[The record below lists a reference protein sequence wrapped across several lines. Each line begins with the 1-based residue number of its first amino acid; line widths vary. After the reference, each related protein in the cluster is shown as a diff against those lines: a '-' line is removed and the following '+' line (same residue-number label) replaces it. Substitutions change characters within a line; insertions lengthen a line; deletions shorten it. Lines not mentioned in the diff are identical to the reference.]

1 MKKIIFALITL
12 CIAGSIQA
20 AAPVPETIQHNFVE
34 QFPQASDMVWTDQQN
49 GLYEVDFNY
58 NQQHYAALLDKK
70 GTMLHAG
77 KTLTWFEFPASVRQ
91 SIAKTYEGFNMK
103 LMIKQNDHYVA
114 EFSYQGSNYTVVLEN
129 TGKVV
134 VSTKE

>member
-1 MKKIIFALITL
+1 MKKIIFALVTL
-12 CIAGSIQA
+12 CMAGSTQA
-20 AAPVPETIQHNFVE
+20 TAPVPEKIQHNFVE

-58 NQQHYAALLDKK
+58 NKQHYAALLDKE
-70 GTMLHAG
+70 GTMVHAG
-77 KTLTWFEFPASVRQ
+77 ITLTWFEFPASVRQ
-91 SIAKTYEGFNMK
+91 SIAKSYEGFNMK

-114 EFSYQGSNYTVVLEN
+114 EFSHQGSNYMVVLDN

-134 VSTKE
+134 VSSKE

>member
-1 MKKIIFALITL
+1 MKKIIFALVTL
-12 CIAGSIQA
+12 CMAGTTQA

-58 NQQHYAALLDKK
+58 NKQHYAALLDQK
-70 GTMLHAG
+70 GTLLHAG

-91 SIAKTYEGFNMK
+91 SLAKNYEGFNME
-103 LMIKQNDHYVA
+103 LMIKQNDHYIA
-114 EFSYQGSNYTVVLEN
+114 EFSYQGANYTVVLEN

-134 VSTKE
+134 ASNKE